1 MRILVAEDERITR
14 MTLARQL
21 QVWGHEVVAAEDG
34 QQAWEQFEVGPEFDI
49 VLTDWEMPRLSGL
62 EFVRRIRQ
70 AARSAYTYLVIL
82 TSRSDKADVVNG
94 IEAGADD
101 FVSKPFDRE
110 ELRVRLL
117 AGERVVRLERALSRQ
132 NAELRD
138 ANERIRFGLEAA
150 ARVQRS
156 MLPRHNI
163 VTPHVR
169 TAWKYV
175 PTDELAGDAIG
186 LHLIDDRY
194 LVAYVLDVSGHGVP
208 AALLS
213 VTAMHT
219 LEPEP
224 AEASLLRDPTRA
236 DPDLGTVQRPARVA
250 SELNR
255 RFRAGENDGRYFTM
269 VLCVLDTYCGQLR
282 IASAGHP
289 PPFLLRGGESLPVP
303 DAGGFPIAMVDGAEY
318 EDGVVRLLPGDRLC
332 LFSDGLIEQ
341 TRGAEEEQF
350 GAPRILHS
358 LASRGTVP
366 PEEQVTQVLD
376 DFGAWAGTSTFTDD
390 VSLVV
395 IEWMGDGTQSRRRP
409 GGRG

>member
-1 MRILVAEDERITR
+1 M
-14 MTLARQL
+14 
-21 QVWGHEVVAAEDG
+21 
-34 QQAWEQFEVGPEFDI
+34 
-49 VLTDWEMPRLSGL
+49 

-70 AARSAYTYLVIL
+70 AAAAAYTYVIIL
-82 TSRSDKADVVNG
+82 TSRSDKADVVSG

-138 ANERIRFGLEAA
+138 ANERIRLGLEAA

-156 MLPRHNI
+156 MLPRQNI

-219 LEPEP
+219 LEPSP
-224 AEASLLRDPTRA
+224 PRPHSLRDPTRR
-236 DPDLGTVQRPARVA
+236 RPATWER
-250 SELNR
+250 SN
-255 RFRAGENDGRYFTM
+255 GR
-269 VLCVLDTYCGQLR
+269 
-282 IASAGHP
+282 P
-289 PPFLLRGGESLPVP
+289 
-303 DAGGFPIAMVDGAEY
+303 
-318 EDGVVRLLPGDRLC
+318 
-332 LFSDGLIEQ
+332 
-341 TRGAEEEQF
+341 
-350 GAPRILHS
+350 
-358 LASRGTVP
+358 ASRR
-366 PEEQVTQVLD
+366 
-376 DFGAWAGTSTFTDD
+376 S
-390 VSLVV
+390 
-395 IEWMGDGTQSRRRP
+395 
-409 GGRG
+409 